1 MESTKSSKALVSSA
15 WKIIPYFPSRSIT
28 ETISFYTSKL
38 HFTLGGT
45 DTPDDKEPKFCSLF
59 IGSKAEANIYFFLQS
74 FESSPMLSPAAAM
87 IALGTQELD
96 SYYALLQGEDE
107 VEIVEPIE
115 NKEWG
120 YRQFTIL
127 DGDNNRLTF
136 FKFLEGGNGPNEM

>member
-1 MESTKSSKALVSSA
+1 
-15 WKIIPYFPSRSIT
+15 
-28 ETISFYTSKL
+28 
-38 HFTLGGT
+38 
-45 DTPDDKEPKFCSLF
+45 
-59 IGSKAEANIYFFLQS
+59 
-74 FESSPMLSPAAAM
+74 MLSPAAAM